1 MMSRIDRI
9 RRAALVRRAQKAEAG
24 SADQAQGPAS
34 ANLPI
39 PVGPV
44 IAPRSFR
51 EERRRGDAEFSAQLM
66 GQDGQRRGLR
76 AGPSLLDVAR
86 TAYNRI
92 EWSGSYDRRA
102 RKGRRAR
109 TEI

>member
-1 MMSRIDRI
+1 MSRIDRI
-9 RRAALVRRAQKAEAG
+9 RRAVQARSASRTEADRPQEAAG
-24 SADQAQGPAS
+24 TAAT
-34 ANLPI
+34 NLPV

-51 EERRRGDAEFSAQLM
+51 EERRRGDSELAAQLL
-66 GQDGQRRGLR
+66 GQDGLRRGLR
-76 AGPSLLDVAR
+76 AGPNMVDIAQA
-86 TAYNRI
+86 AYNRV

-102 RKGRRAR
+102 RKGRQAR

>member
-9 RRAALVRRAQKAEAG
+9 RRSVSARRAARAHAERIDESYEAKA
-24 SADQAQGPAS
+24 
-34 ANLPI
+34 ANLPV

-44 IAPRSFR
+44 TGPRTFR
-51 EERRRGDAEFSAQLM
+51 EDTRRGDSELAAQVM

-86 TAYNRI
+86 AAYNRA

-102 RKGRRAR
+102 RKGRAAR
-109 TEI
+109 KDV

>member
-9 RRAALVRRAQKAEAG
+9 RRAALVRRAQKAEAEP
-24 SADQAQGPAS
+24 AEDVQAGG
-34 ANLPI
+34 NLPI

-44 IAPRSFR
+44 TGPRTFR
-51 EERRRGDAEFSAQLM
+51 DESRGRSEFAAQLL

-76 AGPSLLDVAR
+76 AGPTVLDTAR
-86 TAYNRI
+86 DAYNRT

-102 RKGRRAR
+102 RKGRRTR
-109 TEI
+109 TDI